1 MDVNRV
7 ADGLNLRERLGFQS
21 GNPCSIFEMMVALA
35 VRCEE
40 HIMTNDEIGDRT
52 PRWFWGMIE
61 NLGLREMT
69 DDIFDESVVDEII
82 ERFLARD
89 YSYNGRG
96 GLFYVSEPRMDM
108 RDVEIWYQMMWYLD
122 EEIKG
127 GENYVQA
134 GR

>member
-1 MDVNRV
+1 MDVNRA

-52 PRWFWGMIE
+52 PLWFWGMIE

-69 DDIFDESVVDEII
+69 DDIFDERLVDEVV

-89 YSYNGRG
+89 
-96 GLFYVSEPRMDM
+96 
-108 RDVEIWYQMMWYLD
+108 
-122 EEIKG
+122 
-127 GENYVQA
+127 
-134 GR
+134 

>member
-1 MDVNRV
+1 
-7 ADGLNLRERLGFQS
+7 
-21 GNPCSIFEMMVALA
+21 
-35 VRCEE
+35 
-40 HIMTNDEIGDRT
+40 MTNDEIGDRT
-52 PRWFWGMIE
+52 PLWFWGMIG

-69 DDIFDESVVDEII
+69 DDIFDESVVDEIT
-82 ERFLARD
+82 ERFLTRD

-96 GLFYVSEPRMDM
+96 GLFYVSKPRMDM

-127 GENYVQA
+127 GENHVQA

>member
-1 MDVNRV
+1 
-7 ADGLNLRERLGFQS
+7 
-21 GNPCSIFEMMVALA
+21 
-35 VRCEE
+35 
-40 HIMTNDEIGDRT
+40 MTNDEIGDRT
-52 PRWFWGMIE
+52 PLWFWGMIG

-69 DDIFDESVVDEII
+69 DDIFDESVVDEVV

-96 GLFYVSEPRMDM
+96 GLFYVSKPRMDM

-127 GENYVQA
+127 GENYV
-134 GR
+134 